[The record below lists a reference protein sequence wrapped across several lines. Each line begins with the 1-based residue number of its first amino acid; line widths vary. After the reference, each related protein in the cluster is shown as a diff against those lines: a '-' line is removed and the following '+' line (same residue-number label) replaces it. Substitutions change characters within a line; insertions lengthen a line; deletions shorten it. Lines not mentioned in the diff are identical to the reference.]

1 LSYQS
6 LWKIDIRKVYERLE
20 DDIDDWQKLLNEIKG
35 GRSTFDNDQ
44 TEIYFGAI
52 LVDYRLV

>member
-1 LSYQS
+1 M
-6 LWKIDIRKVYERLE
+6 WKIDIRKVYERLE